1 MFGKGGLGN
10 LMKQAQQMQEKMQ
23 KMQEEIA
30 QLEVTGESG
39 AGLVKVTINGA
50 HNCRRVEIDP
60 SLLEDDKEML
70 EDLVAAAFNDA
81 ARRIEET
88 QKEKWPL
95 YPPECSCRT
104 ALRCQVLMQTSPLL
118 TQLMEALRCLPGV
131 GPKSAQRM
139 AFTLLQRD
147 RSGGMRLA
155 QALTR
160 AMSEIGHCADCRT
173 FTEQEVCNICSN
185 PRRQENGQI
194 CVVESPADIYAIE
207 QTGQFSGR
215 YFVLMGHLSP
225 LDGIGPDDIGLD
237 RLEQRLAEE
246 KITEVILATNPTV
259 EGEATANYIAELCAQ
274 YDVEASRIAHGVP
287 VGGELEMV
295 DGTTLSHSLA
305 GRHKI
310 RF

>member
-1 MFGKGGLGN
+1 
-10 LMKQAQQMQEKMQ
+10 
-23 KMQEEIA
+23 
-30 QLEVTGESG
+30 
-39 AGLVKVTINGA
+39 
-50 HNCRRVEIDP
+50 
-60 SLLEDDKEML
+60 
-70 EDLVAAAFNDA
+70 
-81 ARRIEET
+81 
-88 QKEKWPL
+88 
-95 YPPECSCRT
+95 
-104 ALRCQVLMQTSPLL
+104 MQTSPLL

-207 QTGQFSGR
+207 QTGQYSGR

-225 LDGIGPDDIGLD
+225 LDGI
-237 RLEQRLAEE
+237 
-246 KITEVILATNPTV
+246 EVILATNPTV

-274 YDVEASRIAHGVP
+274 YGVDASRIAHGVP

-310 RF
+310 TF

>member
-1 MFGKGGLGN
+1 
-10 LMKQAQQMQEKMQ
+10 
-23 KMQEEIA
+23 
-30 QLEVTGESG
+30 
-39 AGLVKVTINGA
+39 
-50 HNCRRVEIDP
+50 
-60 SLLEDDKEML
+60 
-70 EDLVAAAFNDA
+70 
-81 ARRIEET
+81 
-88 QKEKWPL
+88 
-95 YPPECSCRT
+95 
-104 ALRCQVLMQTSPLL
+104 MQTSPLL

-173 FTEQEVCNICSN
+173 FTEQDVCNICTN

-225 LDGIGPDDIGLD
+225 LDGLGPEAIGIPQLVARIE
-237 RLEQRLAEE
+237 EQGTF
-246 KITEVILATNPTV
+246 TEVILATNFTA
-259 EGEATANYIAELCAQ
+259 EGEATAHVLSTLLKPYGLQI
-274 YDVEASRIAHGVP
+274 SRIARGMP
-287 VGGELEMV
+287 VGGELEHT
-295 DGTTLSHSLA
+295 DLGTLVQALVERRQWEA
-305 GRHKI
+305 GEC
-310 RF
+310 

>member
-1 MFGKGGLGN
+1 
-10 LMKQAQQMQEKMQ
+10 
-23 KMQEEIA
+23 
-30 QLEVTGESG
+30 
-39 AGLVKVTINGA
+39 
-50 HNCRRVEIDP
+50 
-60 SLLEDDKEML
+60 
-70 EDLVAAAFNDA
+70 
-81 ARRIEET
+81 
-88 QKEKWPL
+88 
-95 YPPECSCRT
+95 
-104 ALRCQVLMQTSPLL
+104 MQTSPLL

-185 PRRQENGQI
+185 PRR
-194 CVVESPADIYAIE
+194 